1 MDKGNLKGL
10 YKLNI
15 TALRALGL
23 EHKDNPTITKQITDE
38 IAKRQAK
45 AKKSNNSP
53 RTLNMINNRI
63 QLDDH
68 PAMDINIDKNI
79 NGYNMAPAN
88 GGDILGNHPDKIS
101 IREKIISTHK
111 KTISHMSSE
120 ERKTKFGKSGNSN
133 PNFKNGGISYKVCPK
148 CNINSIRIQSNTCG
162 ECRDRTGENNAFFKK
177 HHSEKTKQLLREKM
191 SGKNSW
197 IKDIDPA
204 LLPYTKNYMI
214 TYPNGEIKQVAGLKS
229 IAEEFNVSIE
239 NVHATIKR
247 ISLGKIPKRG
257 VFAKVSIKEI

>member
-68 PAMDINIDKNI
+68 PAMDINIDNDSDKCHSCDKYI
-79 NGYNMAPAN
+79 GNMAPKEQHVPLNKAVKMLRSYYN
-88 GGDILGNHPDKIS
+88 DKY
-101 IREKIISTHK
+101 
-111 KTISHMSSE
+111 
-120 ERKTKFGKSGNSN
+120 GKPNNNSLI
-133 PNFKNGGISYKVCPK
+133 F
-148 CNINSIRIQSNTCG
+148 
-162 ECRDRTGENNAFFKK
+162 
-177 HHSEKTKQLLREKM
+177 LL
-191 SGKNSW
+191 
-197 IKDIDPA
+197 
-204 LLPYTKNYMI
+204 L
-214 TYPNGEIKQVAGLKS
+214 
-229 IAEEFNVSIE
+229 
-239 NVHATIKR
+239 
-247 ISLGKIPKRG
+247 
-257 VFAKVSIKEI
+257 